1 MRPLNRPSAALSSIR
16 SNVLQ
21 GCSSNL
27 GSCLWVQES
36 DELLQRQFEELS
48 KGLQD
53 EAPAVRMTA
62 TSGICSLLNM
72 YWELVP
78 AGTTAA
84 YLKRLTGSY
93 FTPSTSCLACCRR
106 RLAQVTINQS
116 SKDPA
121 VLTSPQ
127 MPHRVWILI
136 LCLKPCC
143 TAIPCNV
150 GLVSCDSHSRH

>member
-1 MRPLNRPSAALSSIR
+1 M
-16 SNVLQ
+16 
-21 GCSSNL
+21 
-27 GSCLWVQES
+27 VQES

-53 EAPAVRMTA
+53 EAPAVRTSA
-62 TSGICSLLNM
+62 ASGICSLLNM

-93 FTPSTSCLACCRR
+93 FTPDVSF
-106 RLAQVTINQS
+106 
-116 SKDPA
+116 

-127 MPHRVWILI
+127 MPH
-136 LCLKPCC
+136 
-143 TAIPCNV
+143 A
-150 GLVSCDSHSRH
+150 S